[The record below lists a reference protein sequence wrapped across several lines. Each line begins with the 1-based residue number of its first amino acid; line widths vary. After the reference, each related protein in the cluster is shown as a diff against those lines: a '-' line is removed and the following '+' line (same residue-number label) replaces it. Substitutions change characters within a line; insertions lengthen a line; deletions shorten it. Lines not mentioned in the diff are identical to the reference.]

1 MNLRRLRVG
10 ELVAL
15 AGGVC
20 IVVSL
25 FLPWYDTPGGH
36 LSAWS
41 TFGVA
46 VAILIVAAA
55 LAVGL
60 AIATVTERSSA
71 IPTATVVWTVVA
83 GIAAVIA
90 AIVRLLERPEHA
102 TSPAVGAWLALAG
115 AVAILAGSWQSMRDE
130 RTSAFEAPDIQP
142 RMPPPATS
150 GDGAGAGKV

>member
-1 MNLRRLRVG
+1 
-10 ELVAL
+10 
-15 AGGVC
+15 
-20 IVVSL
+20 VVSL

-46 VAILIVAAA
+46 VAILILAAA
-55 LAVGL
+55 LAVAL

-71 IPTATVVWTVVA
+71 IPTATAVWTVVV

-90 AIVRLLERPEHA
+90 AVVRLLERPEHA
-102 TSPAVGAWLALAG
+102 TGPAVGAWLALAG
-115 AVAILAGSWQSMRDE
+115 AVAVLLGSWQSMRDE
-130 RTSAFEAPDIQP
+130 RTSAFEVPDIQP

-150 GDGAGAGKV
+150 GDGARAGKL